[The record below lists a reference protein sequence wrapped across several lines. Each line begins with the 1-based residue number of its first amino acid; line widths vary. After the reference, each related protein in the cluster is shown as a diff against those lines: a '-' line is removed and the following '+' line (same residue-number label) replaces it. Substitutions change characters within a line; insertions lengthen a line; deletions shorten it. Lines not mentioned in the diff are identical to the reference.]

1 MVKHSVKT
9 PMADS
14 KKIVLPGQRLTVEEE
29 YEPGTNT
36 YTDDE
41 GNVIS
46 TTAGHVTFN
55 EDARE
60 VHVQN
65 EHHNAKGV
73 EVGSIV
79 VGRITLV
86 KDAVALMTIGYAE
99 KNGQKRQIFD
109 ATGAIGVSR
118 ASRDFVRSMH
128 DLFQI
133 GDFVRA
139 KVSSVTRYSTE
150 LMTADKGLGKI
161 LSRDDVI
168 QSMRDGKETL
178 PEATNTEQE

>member
-1 MVKHSVKT
+1 
-9 PMADS
+9 MADS
-14 KKIVLPGQRLTVEEE
+14 KKVVLPGQRLTVEEE

-36 YTDDE
+36 FADDE

-46 TTAGHVTFN
+46 STSGHAEFD
-55 EDARE
+55 EDSRA
-60 VHVQN
+60 VHVHN
-65 EHHNAKGV
+65 THHNAKGV

-79 VGRITLV
+79 VGRISLV
-86 KDAVALMTIGYAE
+86 KDAVALLNIGYAE
-99 KNGQKRQIFD
+99 KDGQKRQIFD
-109 ATGAIGVSR
+109 STGAIGVSR

-128 DLFQI
+128 DLFKI

-139 KVSSVTRYSTE
+139 KVSSVNAYSIE

-168 QSMRDGKETL
+168 QDSRDGKETF
-178 PEATNTEQE
+178 PRATRTEQE

>member
-1 MVKHSVKT
+1 
-9 PMADS
+9 MADS
-14 KKIVLPGQRLTVEEE
+14 KKIAHPGQRLTVEEE

-36 YTDDE
+36 FTDDE

-46 TTAGHVTFN
+46 STSGHITFN
-55 EDARE
+55 EDDRN
-60 VHVQN
+60 VHVHN
-65 EHHNAKGV
+65 SHHNAKGI

-79 VGRITLV
+79 VGRISLV
-86 KDAVALMTIGYAE
+86 KDAVALLSIGYAE

-109 ATGAIGVSR
+109 STGAIGVAR

-139 KVSSVTRYSTE
+139 KVSNVTPYSIE
-150 LMTADKGLGKI
+150 LMTADKGLGKV

-168 QSMRDGKETL
+168 QDERVEGETF
-178 PEATNTEQE
+178 PRTTSTEQE

>member
-1 MVKHSVKT
+1 MS
-9 PMADS
+9 DS

-29 YEPGTNT
+29 YEPGMNT
-36 YTDDE
+36 FADEE

-46 TTAGHVTFN
+46 STAGKVTFN

-65 EHHNAKGV
+65 EHHNAAGV

-79 VGRITLV
+79 VGRITMV

-99 KNGQKRQIFD
+99 KNGQRRQIFD
-109 ATGAIGVSR
+109 ATGAIGVAR
-118 ASRDFVRSMH
+118 ASRQFVRSMH

-168 QSMRDGKETL
+168 QSMRDGSETL
-178 PEATNTEQE
+178 PQTTKMEQE